1 MALEKDVIIN
11 PTDEF
16 SIRVQ
21 GTSQYKTVTYYTLF
35 KKIFGNITFP
45 EVPTPEPGV
54 DETLDTVTTRG
65 NITANTIEVGG
76 VTTNYT
82 LYNTTYV
89 AALQEGMT
97 AWNDID
103 GTLDIRLKGN
113 NVTLQVGQEEVIRVV
128 NKTGANLLESQYRV
142 VRVRTAAEGG
152 AQGQRLAVLLAQAN
166 TKANHTGILGLVTE
180 NINNNQE
187 GFVTAFG
194 FIRNI
199 NTTGSLQGETWA
211 DGDAL
216 WLSATVA
223 GGVTNVEPSQH
234 PVQLGYVTYAHVNN
248 GKIFVKLENGVDEL
262 GELHDVTFSTPP
274 TNGQALVYNSSLSVW
289 ENQTISTGGVS
300 GSGTATQVAF
310 WNTSSSISSDSNLY
324 WDNTLKNLGIGT
336 ATPIEKLVVSNA
348 GAEGFE
354 FQPSTGRFYRFDRVG
369 MAYGGIYEEASEYTW
384 SIGPSEKMRLD
395 SSGNLG
401 INTSSPTQLL
411 DVRGDMSFGA
421 GTNGMIY
428 GPDGKRYIAYVDNF
442 FTPGTT
448 NLVIDPTGGGLGPY
462 QIGYGIDP
470 TFSFGLT
477 ARHIFGNGDIYSYG
491 LIEGG
496 FAIKS
501 PTYYFTNPPFSG
513 AIFLA
518 GGVAGDEIS
527 YNIGLSAFD
536 NPSSLAF
543 ELYVGTPVTALSS
556 TIYMMGTMAAL
567 ASNGY
572 SLSIGNG
579 AMSIDSS
586 NNVYIPSTSL
596 SINTYNTGYGN
607 TKLTVYGDMTVGNAS
622 SGLMNFSLYGDD
634 GYEYVEIKPSFF
646 NPALTVLNLIPSPSP
661 FMGPL
666 AVGIGVDASTIAGA
680 GEVLIVG
687 SGNSVFLGSILA
699 ASVDASVLKQN
710 GIKVDL
716 IAITYAIALG

>member
-82 LYNTTYV
+82 LYNTAYV
-89 AALQEGMT
+89 AALQAGMT

-113 NVTLQVGQEEVIRVV
+113 HVTLQVGQEEVIRVV

-180 NINNNQE
+180 NIDNNQE

-262 GELHDVTFSTPP
+262 AELHDVTFSTPP
-274 TNGQALVYNSSLSVW
+274 TNGQFLVYNSTLSAW
-289 ENQTISTGGVS
+289 ENQSGSSAGIVS

-324 WDNTLKNLGIGT
+324 WDNALKNLGIGT

-401 INTSSPTQLL
+401 INTS
-411 DVRGDMSFGA
+411 
-421 GTNGMIY
+421 
-428 GPDGKRYIAYVDNF
+428 
-442 FTPGTT
+442 
-448 NLVIDPTGGGLGPY
+448 
-462 QIGYGIDP
+462 
-470 TFSFGLT
+470 
-477 ARHIFGNGDIYSYG
+477 
-491 LIEGG
+491 
-496 FAIKS
+496 
-501 PTYYFTNPPFSG
+501 
-513 AIFLA
+513 
-518 GGVAGDEIS
+518 
-527 YNIGLSAFD
+527 
-536 NPSSLAF
+536 
-543 ELYVGTPVTALSS
+543 
-556 TIYMMGTMAAL
+556 
-567 ASNGY
+567 
-572 SLSIGNG
+572 
-579 AMSIDSS
+579 
-586 NNVYIPSTSL
+586 
-596 SINTYNTGYGN
+596 NTGYGN

-622 SGLMNFSLYGDD
+622 TGNMNFSLYGDD
-634 GYEYVEIKPSFF
+634 GYEYVEIKPSST
-646 NPALTVLNLIPSPSP
+646 PGLTVLNLIPSPSS
-661 FMGPL
+661 FMGPF
-666 AVGIGVDASTIAGA
+666 AVGIGADASSLANPFD
-680 GEVLIVG
+680 VLIVG
-687 SGNSVFLGSILA
+687 GGNSIFYGPISA
-699 ASVDASVLKQN
+699 PSVDASVLKQN
-710 GIKVDL
+710 GIRVDI

>member
-82 LYNTTYV
+82 LYNTAYV

-103 GTLDIRLKGN
+103 GTLDLRLKGN

-180 NINNNQE
+180 NIDNNQE

-194 FIRNI
+194 LIRDI

-262 GELHDVTFSTPP
+262 SELHDVNFATAP
-274 TNGQALVYNSSLSVW
+274 TNGQFLVYNSSLSVW
-289 ENQTISTGGVS
+289 ENKTASGAGIVS
-300 GSGTATQVAF
+300 GSGTPTQVAF
-310 WNTSSSISSDSNLY
+310 WDTTSSISGDSQLY
-324 WDNTLKNLGIGT
+324 WDNSLNNLGIGT
-336 ATPIEKLVVSNA
+336 AVPIEKLVVSNN

-354 FQPSTGRFYRFDRVG
+354 FQPSTGRFYRFDRVAL
-369 MAYGGIYEEASEYTW
+369 AYGGIFQEAAQYTW
-384 SIGPSEKMRLD
+384 SIGPVEKMRLT
-395 SSGNLG
+395 SAGRLG
-401 INTSSPTQLL
+401 ILTSSPGYDL
-411 DVRGDMSFGA
+411 DVN
-421 GTNGMIY
+421 GTANFQQAFLKGVDIESLM
-428 GPDGKRYIAYVDNF
+428 IAY
-442 FTPGTT
+442 
-448 NLVIDPTGGGLGPY
+448 
-462 QIGYGIDP
+462 
-470 TFSFGLT
+470 S
-477 ARHIFGNGDIYSYG
+477 
-491 LIEGG
+491 
-496 FAIKS
+496 
-501 PTYYFTNPPFSG
+501 
-513 AIFLA
+513 
-518 GGVAGDEIS
+518 
-527 YNIGLSAFD
+527 
-536 NPSSLAF
+536 
-543 ELYVGTPVTALSS
+543 
-556 TIYMMGTMAAL
+556 
-567 ASNGY
+567 
-572 SLSIGNG
+572 
-579 AMSIDSS
+579 
-586 NNVYIPSTSL
+586 
-596 SINTYNTGYGN
+596 
-607 TKLTVYGDMTVGNAS
+607 
-622 SGLMNFSLYGDD
+622 
-634 GYEYVEIKPSFF
+634 
-646 NPALTVLNLIPSPSP
+646 
-661 FMGPL
+661 
-666 AVGIGVDASTIAGA
+666 
-680 GEVLIVG
+680 
-687 SGNSVFLGSILA
+687 
-699 ASVDASVLKQN
+699 
-710 GIKVDL
+710 
-716 IAITYAIALG
+716 IALG

>member
-1 MALEKDVIIN
+1 MRLGAAGYAEIMTPGGPLFIYDG
-11 PTDEF
+11 PGGYL
-16 SIRVQ
+16 RV
-21 GTSQYKTVTYYTLF
+21 
-35 KKIFGNITFP
+35 GNIARQDFITGI
-45 EVPTPEPGV
+45 T
-54 DETLDTVTTRG
+54 TLRDG
-65 NITANTIEVGG
+65 NTSA
-76 VTTNYT
+76 T
-82 LYNTTYV
+82 LYLY
-89 AALQEGMT
+89 
-97 AWNDID
+97 
-103 GTLDIRLKGN
+103 
-113 NVTLQVGQEEVIRVV
+113 
-128 NKTGANLLESQYRV
+128 
-142 VRVRTAAEGG
+142 
-152 AQGQRLAVLLAQAN
+152 
-166 TKANHTGILGLVTE
+166 
-180 NINNNQE
+180 NQ
-187 GFVTAFG
+187 
-194 FIRNI
+194 
-199 NTTGSLQGETWA
+199 
-211 DGDAL
+211 
-216 WLSATVA
+216 
-223 GGVTNVEPSQH
+223 
-234 PVQLGYVTYAHVNN
+234 
-248 GKIFVKLENGVDEL
+248 
-262 GELHDVTFSTPP
+262 
-274 TNGQALVYNSSLSVW
+274 
-289 ENQTISTGGVS
+289 
-300 GSGTATQVAF
+300 
-310 WNTSSSISSDSNLY
+310 
-324 WDNTLKNLGIGT
+324 NLGIGT
-336 ATPIEKLVVSNA
+336 DNPIEKLVVSNA

-401 INTSSPTQLL
+401 LNTSSPTQLL
-411 DVRGDMSFGA
+411 DVRGDMSFGV

-442 FTPGTT
+442 FVSGAR

-470 TFSFGLT
+470 TFSFALT

-527 YNIGLSAFD
+527 YNQGLSAFD
-536 NPSSLAF
+536 NPSSLGF
-543 ELYVGTPVTALSS
+543 ELYVGTPATALSS
-556 TIYMMGTMAAL
+556 AIYMMNSMAAL

-596 SINTYNTGYGN
+596 SINTYNTGYGI

-634 GYEYVEIKPSFF
+634 GYEYVEIKPSFS
-646 NPALTVLNLIPSPSP
+646 NPASTVLNLIPSPSSS
-661 FMGPL
+661 MGPL
-666 AVGIGVDASTIAGA
+666 AVGIGVDASVIASA
-680 GEVLIVG
+680 GDVLIVG
-687 SGNSVFLGSILA
+687 SGNSIFLGSILA
-699 ASVDASVLKQN
+699 PSVDASVLKQN